1 MAIIAC
7 PSCAKQISDKHQQCP
22 HCEININNL
31 DNEEKKRI
39 ASEVKLKKKQQI
51 MNHSFIALIIFLSGF
66 LVLYTRAPEQDSVE
80 LLISQSAIAIGF
92 VWYLINRIR
101 LLFVKKTK

>member
-7 PSCAKQISDKHQQCP
+7 PSCTKQISDKHQQCP
-22 HCEININNL
+22 HCKININNL
-31 DNEEKKRI
+31 DSEDKKRI
-39 ASEVKLKKKQQI
+39 ASEIKFKKKQQI
-51 MNHSFIALIIFLSGF
+51 MNQSFIALIIFLAGF
-66 LVLYTRAPEQDSVE
+66 LVLYTRTPEQNSLE
-80 LLISQSAIAIGF
+80 LLLCQSAIAIGF

>member
-22 HCEININNL
+22 HCQISTNNL
-31 DNEEKKRI
+31 DTEDKKRI
-39 ASEVKLKKKQQI
+39 ASEIRFKKKQQI
-51 MNHSFIALIIFLSGF
+51 MNHSFVALIIFLSGF
-66 LVLYTRAPEQDSVE
+66 LVLFTRAPEQKSIE
-80 LLISQSAIAIGF
+80 LLVSQSAIAIGF
-92 VWYLINRIR
+92 MWYLINRIR